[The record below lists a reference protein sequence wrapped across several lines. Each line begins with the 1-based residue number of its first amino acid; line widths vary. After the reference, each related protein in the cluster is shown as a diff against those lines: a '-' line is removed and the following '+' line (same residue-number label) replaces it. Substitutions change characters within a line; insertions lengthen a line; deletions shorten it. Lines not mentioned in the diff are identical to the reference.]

1 MKNKESKSNV
11 NSEKDKYIK
20 SLENKIME
28 YEQEIDIYKEKM
40 MKLEVKNK
48 MNLDN
53 RSKNEEQ
60 LVNYQQIIDNERN
73 KVKNADSII
82 SRLRA
87 ELDYVKEKSVIEN
100 KVIKDEIINLKK
112 KIIELNEKLNNIDNS
127 ESEGNNENIPKEDDN
142 IYDKNSNINI
152 NNNSNK
158 KTNSINKK
166 NGNMNK
172 KK

>member
-1 MKNKESKSNV
+1 M

-127 ESEGNNENIPKEDDN
+127 ESEGNNPLYLFDN
-142 IYDKNSNINI
+142 IYYNIN
-152 NNNSNK
+152 
-158 KTNSINKK
+158 
-166 NGNMNK
+166 
-172 KK
+172 

>member
-142 IYDKNSNINI
+142 I
-152 NNNSNK
+152 
-158 KTNSINKK
+158 
-166 NGNMNK
+166 
-172 KK
+172 